1 MGLKQGFIQIMVI
14 AIVGVQIYPLTLA
27 QAIDTETVE
36 IKESL
41 EGLEGLLSESSQ
53 VNLKSDQDSAGIVKT
68 NNSIIDIPKNPDEA
82 VSLKTGDTEINIT
95 LPELDKPQEGE
106 IIAKGVVAYAS
117 ESDFS
122 NTVQANNDGSV
133 RMTTIIDNPNAPT
146 EYEYKVDL
154 PTGGK
159 IELQSDGSAVLY
171 NNKQEPISIIAKPWA
186 KDANGKEVKTWF
198 STDGLTLIQHVEH
211 NVPDIVYPV
220 VADPTWSEIQ
230 YCALPWNTNACRLGS
245 GSIRKEAENIA
256 LSVYRQYGWSLS
268 NGGADAVRHC
278 YWSGRMVQVIG
289 AKHAYEI
296 GTRHE
301 SGSSV
306 IYRNMDLHNNA
317 VGRVIGA
324 WTNSTSFLRE
334 RCVSGVQSKLLI
346 WY

>member
-1 MGLKQGFIQIMVI
+1 MSLKKGLIQIIVI
-14 AIVGVQIYPLTLA
+14 AIVLVQVYPIKLA
-27 QAIDTETVE
+27 QAIDPETAE
-36 IKESL
+36 IKQSL
-41 EGLEGLLSESSQ
+41 ERIEGLLQESSQ

-106 IIAKGVVAYAS
+106 IIAKGVIAYTS

-186 KDANGKEVKTWF
+186 KDATGKEVKTWF
-198 STDGLTLIQHVEH
+198 ATDGLTLIQHVDH
-211 NVPDIVYPV
+211 NVAGIVYPV
-220 VADPTWSEIQ
+220 VADPVWIP
-230 YCALPWNTNACRLGS
+230 AAFVGF
-245 GSIRKEAENIA
+245 
-256 LSVYRQYGWSLS
+256 
-268 NGGADAVRHC
+268 AV
-278 YWSGRMVQVIG
+278 W
-289 AKHAYEI
+289 AA
-296 GTRHE
+296 
-301 SGSSV
+301 
-306 IYRNMDLHNNA
+306 
-317 VGRVIGA
+317 
-324 WTNSTSFLRE
+324 TS
-334 RCVSGVQSKLLI
+334 CVSGAITDLGWEGLKAGARTLTGKDRNWSWRDRLLGAVDGCSSGLVFGVAGRFIPGPWKQPVKNYIQSRTI
-346 WY
+346 YIINITYGR

>member
-1 MGLKQGFIQIMVI
+1 MKLQTQIINLTII
-14 AIVGVQIYPLTLA
+14 AILGLQVSPILTA
-27 QAIDTETVE
+27 QAIDTETIE
-36 IKESL
+36 IKQSL
-41 EGLEGLLSESSQ
+41 EGIDGLLSESSQ
-53 VNLKSDQDSAGIVKT
+53 VNLKSDQDSAGIVKI
-68 NNSIIDIPKNPDEA
+68 NNSTIDIPKDADEPVNVKA
-82 VSLKTGDTEINIT
+82 GNTSINIT
-95 LPELDKPQEGE
+95 LPELEGAKE
-106 IIAKGVVAYAS
+106 GKVIAKGVVAYAS

-133 RMTTIIDNPNAPT
+133 RMTTIIDNPDAPT

-171 NNKQEPISIIAKPWA
+171 DNSNTAISIISKPWA
-186 KDANGKEVKTWF
+186 KDATGKEVKTWF
-198 STDGLTLIQHVEH
+198 STDGLTLTQYVEH
-211 NVPDIVYPV
+211 NVPGIVYPV

-230 YCALPWNTNACRLGS
+230 YCALPWNTNACRLAS
-245 GSIRKEAENIA
+245 GSIRKEAENVA
-256 LSVYRQYGWSLS
+256 LSVHRQYGWSLS

-289 AKHAYEI
+289 AKHSYEI

-301 SGSSV
+301 SGSTG

-324 WTNSTSFLRE
+324 WSGSTNFLRE

>member
-1 MGLKQGFIQIMVI
+1 MRKRLIQIMVI
-14 AIVGVQIYPLTLA
+14 AIGLVQVYPITLA

-36 IKESL
+36 IKQSL
-41 EGLEGLLSESSQ
+41 EGIEGLLQESSQ

-68 NNSIIDIPKNPDEA
+68 NNSTIDIPKNPDEA
-82 VSLKTGDTEINIT
+82 VNIKAGGASINIM
-95 LPELDKPQEGE
+95 LPELDKPQEGA

-133 RMTTIIDNPNAPT
+133 RMTTIIDNPDAPT

-154 PTGGK
+154 PAGGK

-171 NNKQEPISIIAKPWA
+171 DNSNTAISIIGKPWA

-211 NVPDIVYPV
+211 NVPGVVYPV

-230 YCALPWNTNACRLGS
+230 YCALPWNTNACRLAS
-245 GSIRKEAENIA
+245 GSIRKEAENVA
-256 LSVYRQYGWSLS
+256 LSIHRQYGWSLS

-289 AKHAYEI
+289 AKHSYEI

-301 SGSSV
+301 SGSSG

-324 WTNSTSFLRE
+324 WSGSTNFLRE